1 MQLNWYQRGCIVP
14 PGPARFKQDV
24 GPYILFPEVI
34 LLSGKKSKK
43 CSRRRNSLLAPLLEA
58 KFELSL
64 KAFKSYPIVKNKQK

>member
-1 MQLNWYQRGCIVP
+1 MEGRMEDLDRWKYGQTEGRADGQSVFYKYCFNLKYDQ
-14 PGPARFKQDV
+14 
-24 GPYILFPEVI
+24 
-34 LLSGKKSKK
+34 KSKK